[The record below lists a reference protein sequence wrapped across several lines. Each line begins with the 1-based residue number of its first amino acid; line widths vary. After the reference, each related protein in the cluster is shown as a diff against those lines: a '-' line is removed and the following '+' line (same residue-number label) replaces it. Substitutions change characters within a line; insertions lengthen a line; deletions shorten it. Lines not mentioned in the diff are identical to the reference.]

1 MIVHRI
7 LHVENDPDIREVVA
21 ASLGLDVGLETRS
34 CSSSVDAL
42 DIAVS
47 WSPDL
52 ILLDVMMP
60 DMDGPSVLASLR
72 DNVRTARIPV
82 VFVTARTQSREV
94 DLLCS
99 LGAAGVISKPFDP
112 MTLAGTVRSYLGR
125 ADFSLDAMRGVFL
138 QRLRDDTAVLIRCR
152 AMLDRNSTSSELLA
166 KVRDIAHGLAG
177 ASGIFGCAETGD
189 LAALLEHSIGLE
201 RRGASSINDIKHD
214 LNRLIACAIRAG
226 LQTGEFPPE
235 RLFEDHRRAVVPVR

>member
-1 MIVHRI
+1 VIVNRI

-21 ASLGLDVGLETRS
+21 VSLGLDLGLETRS
-34 CSSSVDAL
+34 SGSSAEAL
-42 DIAVS
+42 DIAVT
-47 WSPDL
+47 WSPEL

-60 DMDGPSVLASLR
+60 DMDGPSVLAFLR
-72 DNVRTARIPV
+72 EDVRTTRIPV
-82 VFVTARTQSREV
+82 VFVTARTQRREI
-94 DLLCS
+94 DRLHL

-125 ADFSLDAMRGVFL
+125 TDFSLDAMRGVFL
-138 QRLRDDTAVLIRCR
+138 QRLRDDTAVLIKCR
-152 AMLDRNSTSSELLA
+152 AMLDGNSTSSELLA

-189 LAALLEHSIGLE
+189 LAALLEYSIGLE
-201 RRGASSINDIKHD
+201 RRGASSINNIKHD
-214 LNRLIACAIRAG
+214 LDRLIACAIKAS

-235 RLFEDHRRAVVPVR
+235 RLSEDNRRAVVPVR